1 MKFSHLAILD
11 AIVDTKSLK
20 QAAERC
26 HKTQPA
32 LTMAMRKLEQNIGF
46 TLIDRSGYRLK
57 LTPAGERFYQQAK
70 RILTSCEELNKVS
83 DTLAL
88 GYEPKI
94 SIAYEQLASDSMIN
108 QLIGQVIKSYPSTQ
122 FDIYGGSRFQA
133 IEKLA
138 KGEIDIGIGPWF
150 DIFHTSGDF
159 QSIKL
164 KPLEIILVCAPS
176 LLSCQNSHLNSHL
189 NSYLK
194 SEELNSLPC
203 LTLKPTELPFD
214 GDRLSFARGSQ
225 VIVVEELVTLRAMLI
240 QGVGWGL
247 AAKELCQ
254 SELDSGVLKQ
264 IKLSDGQDSFQTE
277 LRAFRRNANQYGPVA
292 NTIWQGLENLY
303 Q

>member
-1 MKFSHLAILD
+1 M
-11 AIVDTKSLK
+11 
-20 QAAERC
+20 
-26 HKTQPA
+26 
-32 LTMAMRKLEQNIGF
+32 
-46 TLIDRSGYRLK
+46 RLK
-57 LTPAGERFYQQAK
+57 
-70 RILTSCEELNKVS
+70 
-83 DTLAL
+83 
-88 GYEPKI
+88 
-94 SIAYEQLASDSMIN
+94 
-108 QLIGQVIKSYPSTQ
+108 
-122 FDIYGGSRFQA
+122 
-133 IEKLA
+133 KLA

-176 LLSCQNSHLNSHL
+176 LLPCQ

-264 IKLSDGQDSFQTE
+264 IRLNDGQDTFQTE

-292 NTIWQGLENLY
+292 NAIWRGLENLY